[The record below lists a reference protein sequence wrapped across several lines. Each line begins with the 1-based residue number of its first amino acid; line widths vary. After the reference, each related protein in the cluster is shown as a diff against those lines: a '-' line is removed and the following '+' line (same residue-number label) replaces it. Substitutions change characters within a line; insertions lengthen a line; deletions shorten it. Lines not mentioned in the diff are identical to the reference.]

1 MGKVI
6 FNSDDFG
13 YSSGVNYGII
23 DAYQKG
29 ILTSTTLMAN
39 MPGFEQAVNLK
50 KSLPNLGVGVHLT
63 LTCGDPLLGN
73 VDTLTD
79 NEGHFK
85 KLSYYHDPD
94 FQIDWDQLYQEW
106 NAQIQKVY
114 RSGII
119 PTHLDSHHHTHSFG
133 KNQEVVIELAKKY
146 DLPVRC
152 NFDRHNEVK
161 HVDYFEKYFD
171 DVGEEDQSKWQTNR
185 TREQQIA
192 ELLTQLRK
200 DETSEVMCHTAYID
214 QTLKN
219 GSSFTVP
226 RVNQVEFL
234 INSDF
239 ANTVKKDADIE
250 LVNYGDVFS

>member
-13 YSSGVNYGII
+13 YSSGVNYGIV
-23 DAYQKG
+23 DAYQRG

-39 MPGFEQAVNLK
+39 MPGFQQAVALK
-50 KSLPNLGVGVHLT
+50 KALPGLGVGVHLT

-73 VDTLTD
+73 VDTLVD
-79 NEGHFK
+79 ARGHFK
-85 KLSYYHDPD
+85 KLGFYHDPD
-94 FQIDWDQLYQEW
+94 FVIDAEQLYQEW
-106 NAQIQKVY
+106 NAQIQAVY
-114 RSGII
+114 RAGVT

-133 KNQEVVIELAKKY
+133 PNQDVVIALAKKY

-152 NFDRHNEVK
+152 NFDKHAAVK
-161 HVDYFEKYFD
+161 GADYFEPYFD
-171 DVGEEDQSKWQTNR
+171 DVGEEDPGKWQTGR
-185 TREQQIA
+185 TREQQLS
-192 ELLTQLRK
+192 ELLAQLRK
-200 DETSEVMCHTAYID
+200 NEVTEVMCHTAYID

-234 INSDF
+234 IHSDF
-239 ANTVKKDADIE
+239 AQTVKHDHRIE
-250 LVNYGDVFS
+250 LVNYADVFN